1 MDQVKIGKFIAKC
14 RKEKNLT
21 QQELADR
28 LNVTDRA
35 ISKWEN
41 GRGMLDISLLQQLIE
56 ILDVSLNELL
66 AGERIN
72 KKSIKIYDENLMNS
86 LAEKNKL
93 SKKMK
98 KITITFTIIIIILFI
113 SITIISIK
121 KDNNKNLKNDYQNI
135 IRIYSNISSNI
146 ITNLYDITEGKNELQ
161 LADESI
167 ILGFGNKLKDFDT
180 EDAEYKETLNLL
192 TNYIHDCYYE
202 ELDISKTLK
211 ENNYDKL
218 QDKRNYILKNSVTR
232 KELKKINGFINE
244 SICLTKIESLKK
256 RKISNNEV
264 KNENFKFMLE
274 NISSYANSTLYKK
287 KNKTF
292 NEVVISDMITLFLV
306 YDLSTYLRDEYLLVT
321 TPNQEPKLYYTNQKI
336 LDNEGF

>member
-14 RKEKNLT
+14 RKEKKLT
-21 QQELADR
+21 QQELSEK
-28 LNVTDRA
+28 LGVTDKA

-41 GRGMLDISLLQQLIE
+41 GRGMPDISLLQQLIE
-56 ILDVSLNELL
+56 ILDISLNELL
-66 AGERIN
+66 AGEKIR
-72 KKSIKIYDENLMNS
+72 KKSTKIYDENLMKS
-86 LAEKNKL
+86 LTEKNNL

-98 KITITFTIIIIILFI
+98 RITITFSIIIIILFI

-121 KDNNKNLKNDYQNI
+121 QDNNKNLKNNYQNI

-161 LADESI
+161 VADESI

-180 EDAEYKETLNLL
+180 EDVEYKETLNLL
-192 TNYIHDCYYE
+192 TNYIHECYYE
-202 ELDISKTLK
+202 ELDISKKLK
-211 ENNYDKL
+211 ENKYDKL
-218 QDKRNYILKNSVTR
+218 QDKRNYILKSNITR
-232 KELKKINGFINE
+232 KELEKINGFINK
-244 SICLTKIESLKK
+244 SICLKKIESLKK

-264 KNENFKFMLE
+264 KRENFEFMIE
-274 NISSYANSTLYKK
+274 NISSYTNSTLYKK

-292 NEVVISDMITLFLV
+292 NEIVISDMITLFLV
-306 YDLSTYLRDEYLLVT
+306 YDLSTYLRDEYLLIT

-336 LDNEGF
+336 LDNE

>member
-21 QQELADR
+21 QKELANR

-41 GRGMLDISLLQQLIE
+41 GRGMPDISLLQQLIE
-56 ILDVSLNELL
+56 ILDISLNELL
-66 AGERIN
+66 AGEKIN
-72 KKSIKIYDENLMNS
+72 KKSIEIYDENLMNS

-98 KITITFTIIIIILFI
+98 KIIIMFIIIIIILFI
-113 SITIISIK
+113 SIIVISIK
-121 KDNNKNLKNDYQNI
+121 KDNSKNLKNDYQNI
-135 IRIYSNISSNI
+135 IRIYSNVSSNI
-146 ITNLYDITEGKNELQ
+146 MTNLYDITGGTNELQ
-161 LADESI
+161 IADESI

-180 EDAEYKETLNLL
+180 EDTEYKETLNLL
-192 TNYIHDCYYE
+192 TGYIYDCYYK
-202 ELDISKTLK
+202 ELDTSKTLE

-218 QDKRNYILKNSVTR
+218 QDKRNYILKNIITR
-232 KELKKINGFINE
+232 KELEKINSFINE
-244 SICLTKIESLKK
+244 STCLTKIESLKK
-256 RKISNNEV
+256 REISNNEV
-264 KNENFKFMLE
+264 KRQNFEFMLE
-274 NISSYANSTLYKK
+274 NISSYTNSTLYKK

-321 TPNQEPKLYYTNQKI
+321 TSNQDSKLYYTNTRT
-336 LDNEGF
+336 LFNNE